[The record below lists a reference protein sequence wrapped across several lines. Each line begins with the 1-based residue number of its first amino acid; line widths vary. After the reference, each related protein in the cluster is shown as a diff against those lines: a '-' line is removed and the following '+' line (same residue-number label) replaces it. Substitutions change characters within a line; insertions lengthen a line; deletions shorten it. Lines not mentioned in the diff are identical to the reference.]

1 LIAVSNGEVTLPQY
15 EDKEEGDG
23 IRVHEN
29 MLNSIN

>member
-1 LIAVSNGEVTLPQY
+1 LIEVSNGEVMLPQD

-23 IRVHEN
+23 IKVHEN